1 MVLGLTRAD
10 CLFGS
15 VIEDI
20 NLALPTH
27 RALHTRCSSLNQVG
41 FREKLNSLFSPP
53 SSLPI
58 LSHLQ
63 SQTNFLLLS
72 SPSVPIILIQ
82 DSKSHPLNP
91 LLLHYCPNL
100 SQNSS
105 FSARPSHH
113 SISLSL
119 SLSLTISDHSGST
132 RQTLSLS
139 AARPLHYLSRPDP
152 EKKSGLAAQ
161 DASNTTTP
169 YRAETPRSKKQKGAS
184 HREKPCK
191 PAAAD
196 CHHGRPGVSGT
207 RQPLLQLL
215 LQGRG
220 LRHARLLRRELQLP
234 PVPVVEGVG
243 SLGGRRPFL
252 RDPTAL
258 GRPHRSAPGRAA
270 GWASRS

>member
-20 NLALPTH
+20 NLALPTL

-119 SLSLTISDHSGST
+119 SLTHQL
-132 RQTLSLS
+132 
-139 AARPLHYLSRPDP
+139 RPLGIDTSDFVSLGSP
-152 EKKSGLAAQ
+152 A
-161 DASNTTTP
+161 TP
-169 YRAETPRSKKQKGAS
+169 QPLTPRSRKK
-184 HREKPCK
+184 
-191 PAAAD
+191 
-196 CHHGRPGVSGT
+196 VW
-207 RQPLLQLL
+207 
-215 LQGRG
+215 
-220 LRHARLLRRELQLP
+220 
-234 PVPVVEGVG
+234 VG
-243 SLGGRRPFL
+243 SPSCQQYYHPL
-252 RDPTAL
+252 
-258 GRPHRSAPGRAA
+258 PGRNPSVDKAN
-270 GWASRS
+270 SRVPPRKAV